1 MEGLAFLGICFLL
14 LFNLPRT
21 FGRTGHLFLLSCTAK
36 AMLSKM
42 PMRRWDEFKNWQQCF
57 VIDATQGQLKTNQTQ
72 ICVILDCWVKQPKLQ
87 TSYLSYEVPCATGG
101 KLPNFQ
107 YMCKGSLSSANTC
120 GCCPFLRWKSGFAKS
135 PNQLLKFRLLGSF
148 VIFWVCIYMS
158 GSTRHLLRFRIWRIL
173 EVYRVVSCEC
183 LILCAMALFCLVALA
198 QPQPC
203 CQTNTYNRHVCL
215 CRASLPKTRVQKVL
229 ASLLDN
235 LAAARKKKGSR
246 SCWDEI
252 LCENKWEGGRIP
264 WLCFL
269 ERLVNSR
276 QLKGLPVYPSF
287 SFPAI

>member
-57 VIDATQGQLKTNQTQ
+57 VIAATQGQLKTNQRQ

-120 GCCPFLRWKSGFAKS
+120 GRCPFLRWKSGFAKS
-135 PNQLLKFRLLGSF
+135 SNQLLKFGLLGSF

-158 GSTRHLLRFRIWRIL
+158 GSTRHPPQVLYL
-173 EVYRVVSCEC
+173 EDFGSLSGCE
-183 LILCAMALFCLVALA
+183 L
-198 QPQPC
+198 
-203 CQTNTYNRHVCL
+203 
-215 CRASLPKTRVQKVL
+215 
-229 ASLLDN
+229 
-235 LAAARKKKGSR
+235 
-246 SCWDEI
+246 
-252 LCENKWEGGRIP
+252 
-264 WLCFL
+264 
-269 ERLVNSR
+269 
-276 QLKGLPVYPSF
+276 
-287 SFPAI
+287 

>member
-14 LFNLPRT
+14 LLNLPRT

-57 VIDATQGQLKTNQTQ
+57 VIDATQGQLKTNQRQ
-72 ICVILDCWVKQPKLQ
+72 ICVIRDCWVKRPKLQ

-120 GCCPFLRWKSGFAKS
+120 GRCPFLRWKSGFAKS
-135 PNQLLKFRLLGSF
+135 SNQLLKFGLLGSF

-158 GSTRHLLRFRIWRIL
+158 GSTRHLLRFCIWRIL

-183 LILCAMALFCLVALA
+183 LILCAMALFCWVALA

-203 CQTNTYNRHVCL
+203 CQTNT
-215 CRASLPKTRVQKVL
+215 
-229 ASLLDN
+229 
-235 LAAARKKKGSR
+235 
-246 SCWDEI
+246 
-252 LCENKWEGGRIP
+252 
-264 WLCFL
+264 
-269 ERLVNSR
+269 
-276 QLKGLPVYPSF
+276 
-287 SFPAI
+287 

>member
-14 LFNLPRT
+14 LFNLPRPL
-21 FGRTGHLFLLSCTAK
+21 GRTGHLFLLSCTAK

-42 PMRRWDEFKNWQQCF
+42 PMRRWDEFKNWQPCF

-72 ICVILDCWVKQPKLQ
+72 ICVILDCWVKRPKLQ
-87 TSYLSYEVPCATGG
+87 TSYLSYEVPCAIGG
-101 KLPNFQ
+101 KPPNFQ
-107 YMCKGSLSSANTC
+107 YMCKGSLSSASTC

-135 PNQLLKFRLLGSF
+135 SNQLLKFGLLGSF
-148 VIFWVCIYMS
+148 VIFWVCVYIS
-158 GSTRHLLRFRIWRIL
+158 GSTRHLLRFCIWRIL

-215 CRASLPKTRVQKVL
+215 CRASLPKARVQKVL

-235 LAAARKKKGSR
+235 FAAARKKKAADPVGMKSFVKTNGR
-246 SCWDEI
+246 
-252 LCENKWEGGRIP
+252 EG
-264 WLCFL
+264 
-269 ERLVNSR
+269 E
-276 QLKGLPVYPSF
+276 
-287 SFPAI
+287 FPGCVF